1 MNFLRNPEMA
11 LRNKIQEN
19 QATDTMTPANDP
31 QYIKKLQ
38 ERKYRMQLNYEKWKR
53 IPEIGQELSKLGES
67 QALSTSLALE
77 QQTRYMKTLTETQI
91 SDGFFGAAPDH
102 LLRLIM
108 FSYPNSIRPELFTE
122 FQMETAKDSIKYIRA
137 YYNNEGS
144 GITGGGNTPR
154 AVSRSFRGAEWFNT
168 PMVEAPEDRI
178 PSEMAQLEP
187 ETTVELQVDFV
198 LPADNSEWKHGY
210 LDGWS
215 SLHAA
220 NGDPLAIQRRNG
232 SWTIIDVE
240 RIDSI
245 TGTLAGDGVIVAGTV
260 GTLWAT
266 THAAIA
272 PAFLVGRYDSELDL
286 AGEHMGDVKL
296 RMTSYQFQPR
306 PLTMG
311 VSWTHLSEIIL
322 GSSFNASTEELMYQA
337 VGEEIR
343 KSLDLRAV
351 RLARQEALTPD
362 ASSLVWDARP
372 FSVQQGDNNNVYN
385 DTYIQH
391 AQLVSHAFDR
401 IGDQMYNDIMRGG
414 VSRIVGGPAAISYL
428 GLHEGF
434 SSAGSQPKI
443 GAYKAGTLNGIP
455 VFKVPSSVIPDDE
468 IVTIWKNDYN
478 EADVAMAFG
487 VLVPFFSTGTLQRK
501 TLVREGAVA
510 YYGDEQVLQPKYF
523 GRLKL
528 NNLLQLYPSA

>member
-1 MNFLRNPEMA
+1 MGI
-11 LRNKIQEN
+11 RNKMRESAEN
-19 QATDTMTPANDP
+19 MNPASDP
-31 QYIKKLQ
+31 AYVKKLQ
-38 ERKYRMQLNYEKWKR
+38 EREFRMQLNFEKWKR
-53 IPEIGQELSKLGES
+53 IPEIGPKLNKLPEA
-67 QALSTSLALE
+67 QAFSTALALE
-77 QQTRYMKTLTETQI
+77 QQTRYMKHLTETQI

-108 FSYPNSIRPELFTE
+108 FSYPNSIRGELFTE

-137 YYNNEGS
+137 HYSDTGSSITGS
-144 GITGGGNTPR
+144 GVTPKTIN
-154 AVSRSFRGAEWFNT
+154 RSFAGAEWYNT
-168 PMVEAPEDRI
+168 PMIEAPEDRI
-178 PSEMAQLEP
+178 PSEMAQLAAATSADESI
-187 ETTVELQVDFV
+187 TFELPSD
-198 LPADNSEWKHGY
+198 DSEWKHGY

-215 SLHAA
+215 SIHNAA
-220 NGDPLAIQRRNG
+220 GEPLAIQRRDG
-232 SWTIIDVE
+232 SWTIIDTTNIASIGGSLAASGVT
-240 RIDSI
+240 I
-245 TGTLAGDGVIVAGTV
+245 TGQS
-260 GTLWAT
+260 GTLWT
-266 THAAIA
+266 GDDLAAA
-272 PAFLVGRYDSELDL
+272 PAYIIGRYDSELDL

-311 VSWTHLSEIIL
+311 VSWTHLSELIL
-322 GSSFNASTEELMYQA
+322 GSSFNASSEELMYQA

-351 RLARQEALTPD
+351 KLARQEALTSD
-362 ASSLVWDARP
+362 ASYLEWDARP
-372 FSVQQGDNNNVYN
+372 FAVQEGDNLNVYN

-391 AQLVSHAFDR
+391 AQLATHAFER

-428 GLHEGF
+428 GLHEKF
-434 SSAGSQPKI
+434 SSAGAQPKI
-443 GAYKAGTLNGIP
+443 GAYKAGTLNGVP
-455 VFKVPSSVIPDDE
+455 VFKVPSSIIPDDE
-468 IVTIWKNDYN
+468 IVTVWKNDYN

-487 VLVPFFSTGTLQRK
+487 VLVPFFSTGTIQRK
-501 TLVREGAVA
+501 TLVKEGAVA